1 MSELEAARADLQRNL
16 DGFKQQHLDAIEA
29 FQTRCDG
36 LERKF
41 NDLRFGGKLPRS
53 ESSKDGGAQLVKAP
67 QAWCRTFAAWAKNGG
82 DGLFDELMDAS
93 RWGGVTFQAAGS
105 VGSDPEG
112 GYLVMP
118 ILGQQIQLTV
128 DDSNPFRSIARI
140 EFLPRGDAYEEPW
153 DADPSSA
160 WGGLGGRE

>member
-67 QAWCRTFAAWAKNGG
+67 QAWCRTFAAWAKMGATAFSTSSWT
-82 DGLFDELMDAS
+82 L
-93 RWGGVTFQAAGS
+93 RGGVGSRFRQPVASDQTQRAA
-105 VGSDPEG
+105 
-112 GYLVMP
+112 
-118 ILGQQIQLTV
+118 T
-128 DDSNPFRSIARI
+128 
-140 EFLPRGDAYEEPW
+140 
-153 DADPSSA
+153 
-160 WGGLGGRE
+160 